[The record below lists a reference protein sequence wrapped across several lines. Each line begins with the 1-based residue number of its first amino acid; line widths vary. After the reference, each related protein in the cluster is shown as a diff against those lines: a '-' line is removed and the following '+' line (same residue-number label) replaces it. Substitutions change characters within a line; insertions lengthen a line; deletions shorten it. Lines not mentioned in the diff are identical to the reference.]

1 MENIELVNFTN
12 LNLEEAKM
20 VLEWRNHPNIRKWM
34 YTQDEISLEN
44 HLNFINSLKNNSN
57 KLYFLVKKENE
68 FIGVIDFSDI
78 NIQSVEMGIYA
89 NPNLR
94 GFGKILLEIIKDYSF
109 DVLKVKSIF
118 SEVFYSNEK
127 AYQLYKKYNF
137 KEIDAKIVNNK
148 KVICMEL
155 TNENRS
161 F

>member
-1 MENIELVNFTN
+1 MENIELVNFTD
-12 LNLEEAKM
+12 LSLEEAKM
-20 VLEWRNHPNIRKWM
+20 VLEWRNHLNIRKWM

-57 KLYFLVKKENE
+57 KLYFLIKKENE

-89 NPNLR
+89 NPNLK

-109 DVLKVKSIF
+109 NVLKVKSIF
-118 SEVFYSNEK
+118 SEVFYNNEK
-127 AYQLYKKYNF
+127 AYQLYEKYNF
-137 KEIDAKIVNNK
+137 KETATKIVNNK

-155 TNENRS
+155 KNENR
-161 F
+161 